1 MAQCTFLLLRRPNC
15 ACISGLW
22 ITGTN
27 WGIIYTAVEIQCR
40 NKILPVAIF
49 FMHNNI
55 SSLTWWL
62 FISWM
67 IRSYIAHFQKK
78 FLQYDISTE
87 VINPFMTLVIEHLNI
102 SNSHKLTH
110 IHNTMANSNNFLVL
124 IYKFI
129 FKQHM
134 ERVVFVNLR
143 VVA

>member
-15 ACISGLW
+15 ACRSGLC
-22 ITGTN
+22 IAGKN
-27 WGIIYTAVEIQCR
+27 WGIICTAVEIQCR
-40 NKILPVAIF
+40 NKILPVAIY

-67 IRSYIAHFQKK
+67 TRSYIAFFQRK

-87 VINPFMTLVIEHLNI
+87 VINPFNI

-129 FKQHM
+129 FRQHM
-134 ERVVFVNLR
+134 ELVVFVNLR
-143 VVA
+143 VVT